1 MLVPEK
7 EVHPMFGIPSNSGYT
22 TVSAHAANVAGRANS
37 PKSPKPTFG
46 LTTTSFH
53 GQAPQVRPMTPK
65 MEQHQSVGRRLD
77 FFA

>member
-1 MLVPEK
+1 
-7 EVHPMFGIPSNSGYT
+7 MFGIPSNSGYT
-22 TVSAHAANVAGRANS
+22 TVSAHAANAAGRANS

-53 GQAPQVRPMTPK
+53 GQSPQVRPMTPK
-65 MEQHQSVGRRLD
+65 MGKTQAVGQRLD